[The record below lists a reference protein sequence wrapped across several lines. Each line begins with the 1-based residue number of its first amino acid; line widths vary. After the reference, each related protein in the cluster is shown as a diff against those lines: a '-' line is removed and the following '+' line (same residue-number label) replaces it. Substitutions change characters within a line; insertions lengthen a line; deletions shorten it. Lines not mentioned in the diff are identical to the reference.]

1 MAAANTKTKK
11 REVVI
16 GGKLYTMPQKM
27 STMAYINY
35 LDVRDKVME
44 TERGQALYTKQQFLD
59 MVNVIVEIYG
69 NQFTVEDVLDA
80 EGGLSPDQIIM
91 EFTLIDAS
99 VGQNVNAKV
108 DKFKENF
115 TSGK

>member
-1 MAAANTKTKK
+1 MAAATTKK
-11 REVVI
+11 REVII
-16 GGKLYTMPQKM
+16 GGKLYKMPQKM
-27 STMAYINY
+27 NTMAYINY

-44 TERGQALYTKQQFLD
+44 TEKGQALYTKQQFLD
-59 MVNVIVEIYG
+59 MVDVIVEIYG
-69 NQFTVEDVLDA
+69 NQFTAEDVLDA

-108 DKFKENF
+108 EKFKENF